1 MPEPAH
7 HAPVQSGAE
16 ANAFGPS
23 ACLRLR
29 ADAMFTKDFF
39 RWFIFAGGLGALWV
53 IVLVV
58 QIARKT
64 DPVYDRLAGTA
75 VLKHSG
81 VPPALP

>member
-1 MPEPAH
+1 
-7 HAPVQSGAE
+7 
-16 ANAFGPS
+16 
-23 ACLRLR
+23 
-29 ADAMFTKDFF
+29 MFTKDFF